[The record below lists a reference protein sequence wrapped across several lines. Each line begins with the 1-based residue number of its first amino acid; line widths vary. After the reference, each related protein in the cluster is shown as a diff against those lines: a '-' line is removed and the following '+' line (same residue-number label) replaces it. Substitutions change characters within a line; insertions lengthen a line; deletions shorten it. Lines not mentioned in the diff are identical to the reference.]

1 MLSCMFEL
9 SFSFFK
15 KGPQTELQSRMEHV
29 DLHPDD
35 DDECIPK
42 LPEFFQDPPSPTY
55 DTPSTAIRSISNNK
69 TTSFI
74 LKQAIIPF
82 TCLCGT
88 HTPGEVPTKA
98 APFICLCRTPFA
110 L

>member
-1 MLSCMFEL
+1 MLSSTFEL
-9 SFSFFK
+9 SFSFFR

-55 DTPSTAIRSISNNK
+55 DTPPPLQSAPSL
-69 TTSFI
+69 TTRLPASS
-74 LKQAIIPF
+74 
-82 TCLCGT
+82 
-88 HTPGEVPTKA
+88 
-98 APFICLCRTPFA
+98 
-110 L
+110 